1 MDIGLNDLN
10 LKRVQFLHY
19 VCSVLYAC
27 YVQVRYKLPEENTM
41 NHIFHFYTSLQ
52 FYEYDAHRV
61 STIVVFRFKFR
72 TIKNW
77 KMVGINDNEEFLLN
91 FYYIG
96 GEVNYE
102 KFVLAIITNS
112 IFTKS
117 IFERERIGKWYKLKR
132 S

>member
-1 MDIGLNDLN
+1 
-10 LKRVQFLHY
+10 
-19 VCSVLYAC
+19 
-27 YVQVRYKLPEENTM
+27 M
-41 NHIFHFYTSLQ
+41 NHIFHFRTSLQ
-52 FYEYDAHRV
+52 FYEYNARRV
-61 STIVVFRFKFR
+61 STIKFR
-72 TIKNW
+72 TTKNL

-102 KFVLAIITNS
+102 KFVLPIITNS

-117 IFERERIGKWYKLKR
+117 IFERKRIGKWYKLKR